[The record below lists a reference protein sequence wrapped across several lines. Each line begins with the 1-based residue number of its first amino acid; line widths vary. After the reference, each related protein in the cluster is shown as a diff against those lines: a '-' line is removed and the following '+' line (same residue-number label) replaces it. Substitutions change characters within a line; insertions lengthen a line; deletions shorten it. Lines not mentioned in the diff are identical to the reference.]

1 MSVKIQWLAIASIVA
16 MGTVSALL
24 IVSLS
29 GFRGSAGGDLAVS
42 SAPGI
47 WTSPMILLAGV
58 LILLCLSLVH
68 VVRRRQ
74 RLAPGQAADA

>member
-1 MSVKIQWLAIASIVA
+1 MSVKIQWLAIASMVA
-16 MGTVSALL
+16 IGTVSALL

-29 GFRGSAGGDLAVS
+29 GFQDSAGGDLAIS

-47 WTSPMILLAGV
+47 WISPMILLAGV